1 MSEVWIMISAGSGPK
16 ECSWVADR
24 LASAFEREAV
34 EAGLKV
40 QIIGQELEGG
50 ALARSLLL
58 QVKGGATVTFTASVV
73 GSVRWIGASPFRPSH
88 KRKNWF
94 VGVSLLPAPEEM
106 HDLKDADIR
115 YQAMKASGPG
125 GQHVNS
131 TDSAVRAVHGPTGI
145 TVVAKEERS
154 QHANKRLAK
163 VKIAAI
169 MQEHKDGAVAEGKGN
184 QWRVHHSLERGNAV
198 RTYEGV
204 KFKRKAG

>member
-1 MSEVWIMISAGSGPK
+1 MNEAWILISAGSGPK
-16 ECSWVADR
+16 ECSWVVDR
-24 LASAFEREAV
+24 LANALEREAV
-34 EAGLKV
+34 AAGLKV
-40 QIIGQELEGG
+40 QIVGQQEEQG

-58 QVKGGATVTFTASVV
+58 QIKGGATAPFTASVA
-73 GSVRWIGASPFRPSH
+73 GSVRWIGASPFRPNH

-106 HDLKDADIR
+106 PELKDADIQ

-125 GQHVNS
+125 GQHVNT

-163 VKIAAI
+163 IKIAAI
-169 MQEHKDGAVAEGKGN
+169 MQERKEGAVADGKDS
-184 QWRVHHSLERGNAV
+184 QWRTHQGLERGNAV
-198 RTYEGV
+198 RTYEGA
-204 KFKRKAG
+204 KFKRKV